1 MEQTMDRLKQSFEDL
16 ASRGAMGI
24 IPYLTVGFPSVKDT
38 LSLVPALVE
47 GGADVIELGV
57 PFSDPLADGPT
68 IQRASFHALA
78 QGVNLGTCLQVCQQ
92 LRSNGVTIP
101 LVFMGYYNPILSY
114 GLEQFAVDAHDA
126 GVDGLIVPDLPFEEA
141 DPLQSTCREHGIH
154 LIPLLAPTSTDAR
167 IAQSCEKAGGFV
179 YCVSL
184 TGVTGARTELPAGIP
199 TFIQRVREHTDL
211 PIALGFGISQRH
223 HVESLAPLTQAAIV
237 GSALIEVI
245 EKTNDG
251 QREEAVKDFVA
262 GLKGMVPT
270 QERR

>member
-1 MEQTMDRLKQSFEDL
+1 MDRLKQSFDSL
-16 ASRGAMGI
+16 AARGAMGI

-38 LSLVPALVE
+38 LSLVPALID

-78 QGVNLGTCLQVCQQ
+78 QGVNLGTCLQVCKQ
-92 LRSNGVTIP
+92 LRDIGITVP
-101 LVFMGYYNPILSY
+101 LVLMGYYNPIFSY
-114 GLEQFAVDAHDA
+114 GLERFAMDAQDS
-126 GVDGLIVPDLPFEEA
+126 GVDGIIVPDLPFEEA
-141 DPLQSTCREHGIH
+141 DPLQTTCRQHGIH

-184 TGVTGARTELPAGIP
+184 TGVTGTREELPPGVPA
-199 TFIQRVREHTDL
+199 FIERVRKHTDL
-211 PIALGFGISQRH
+211 PIAIGFGISQRH
-223 HVESLAPLTQAAIV
+223 HVESLTPLAQAAIV

-251 QREEAVKDFVA
+251 LREEAVKDFIA

-270 QERR
+270 QGRQ

>member
-1 MEQTMDRLKQSFEDL
+1 MDRLKQSFDDL
-16 ASRGAMGI
+16 AARGAMGI

-38 LSLVPALVE
+38 LSLVPALVD

-68 IQRASFHALA
+68 VQRASFHALA
-78 QGVNLGTCLQVCQQ
+78 QGVNLGTCLQVCKQ
-92 LRSNGVTIP
+92 LRDTGITVP
-101 LVFMGYYNPILSY
+101 LVLMGYYNPILSY
-114 GLEQFAVDAHDA
+114 GLERFGADAQDS

-141 DPLQSTCREHGIH
+141 DPLQITCRQRGIH

-184 TGVTGARTELPAGIP
+184 TGVTGTREELPPGVPA
-199 TFIQRVREHTDL
+199 FIERVRKHTDL
-211 PIALGFGISQRH
+211 PIAIGFGISQRH
-223 HVESLAPLTQAAIV
+223 HVESLTPLAQAAIV

-270 QERR
+270 QGRQ